1 MKIWLIA
8 TAAAIVVYLAAD
20 LALYEL
26 LGGRNRAL
34 GVQTFLPFVL
44 GMTAMWV
51 VVLLLRP
58 KKPTSRE

>member
-8 TAAAIVVYLAAD
+8 TAAAVTVFIVAD
-20 LALYEL
+20 LVLYEF
-26 LGGRNRAL
+26 LGGRNRAF

-58 KKPTSRE
+58 KKQ